1 MNLAIIT
8 SNLLFGESLKT
19 LLENYKFRKGR
30 SIVVKDFTLENIE
43 ELDVLVSDY
52 DSTKFKKFLS
62 NTKIQKNKLTGIE
75 KILIT
80 QKRLNLLP
88 KGNIYLKRPFRIV
101 DLVEALQ
108 PIFESIKSRRENNK
122 VLGYISFIISDRK
135 LVYKDKQAV
144 LLTEKESDIFV
155 SLLNSEDRGITKEE
169 VMSKVWMLNPNIE
182 THTFETHLYRLRKK
196 IKEGLI
202 LNDFIINKGG
212 RFYLNHKFTGE
223 KN

>member
-1 MNLAIIT
+1 MKLAIIT

-101 DLVEALQ
+101 DLVGLLQ
-108 PIFESIKSRRENNK
+108 PIFESMKSKRENNK

-135 LVYKDKQAV
+135 LIYKDKQAV

-202 LNDFIINKGG
+202 LNDLIINKGG
-212 RFYLNHKFTGE
+212 RFYLNHKLTGE

>member
-88 KGNIYLKRPFRIV
+88 KGNIYLRRPFRIV
-101 DLVEALQ
+101 DLVGLLQ
-108 PIFESIKSRRENNK
+108 PIFESMKSKRENNK

-135 LVYKDKQAV
+135 VIYKDKQAV

-212 RFYLNHKFTGE
+212 RFYLNHKLTGE

>member
-8 SNLLFGESLKT
+8 SNILFGESLKT

-30 SIVVKDFTLENIE
+30 SVVVKDFTLENIKD
-43 ELDVLVSDY
+43 LDVLVSDY
-52 DSTKFKKFLS
+52 DSTKFKEFLS
-62 NTKIQKNKLTGIE
+62 NTKMQKNKLMEIE

-80 QKRLNLLP
+80 QKRFELLP

-101 DLVEALQ
+101 ELVEVLQ
-108 PIFESIKSRRENNK
+108 PIFERMKSKRENNK

-135 LVYKDKQAV
+135 VIYKDKKAV

-155 SLLNSEDRGITKEE
+155 SLLNSENRGITKEE
-169 VMSKVWMLNPNIE
+169 VLSKVWMLNPNIE

-196 IKEGLI
+196 INEGLL
-202 LNDFIINKGG
+202 LNEFIINKGG
-212 RFYLNHKFTGE
+212 RFYLNNELTGE

>member
-88 KGNIYLKRPFRIV
+88 KGNIYLRRPFRIV
-101 DLVEALQ
+101 DLVEVLQ
-108 PIFESIKSRRENNK
+108 QIFERMKSKRENNK
-122 VLGYISFIISDRK
+122 VLGYITFITSDRK
-135 LVYKDKQAV
+135 LIYKDKQAV

-212 RFYLNHKFTGE
+212 RFYLNHKLTGE

>member
-1 MNLAIIT
+1 M
-8 SNLLFGESLKT
+8 LFGESLKT
-19 LLENYKFRKGR
+19 LLESYKFRNGR
-30 SIVVKDFTLENIE
+30 PVVVKDFTLENIE
-43 ELDVLVSDY
+43 DLDVLVSDY
-52 DSTKFKKFLS
+52 DSTKFKEFLS
-62 NTKIQKNKLTGIE
+62 NTKMQKNKLKEIE

-80 QKRLNLLP
+80 QKRFELLP

-108 PIFESIKSRRENNK
+108 PIFERMKRKRENNK
-122 VLGYISFIISDRK
+122 VHGYVSFIISERK
-135 LVYKDKQAV
+135 VIYKDKQAV

-196 IKEGLI
+196 IKEGLTLKDLI
-202 LNDFIINKGG
+202 NNKGG
-212 RFYLNHKFTGE
+212 RFYLNHEITGD

>member
-1 MNLAIIT
+1 MKIAIIT
-8 SNLLFGESLKT
+8 SNLLFRESLKT

-30 SIVVKDFTLENIE
+30 SVVVKDCTLENIE
-43 ELDVLVSDY
+43 ELDVLLSDY
-52 DSTKFKKFLS
+52 DSTKLKKFLS

-101 DLVEALQ
+101 DLVEVLQ
-108 PIFESIKSRRENNK
+108 PIFERMKSKRENKK

-135 LVYKDKQAV
+135 LIYKDKQAV

-212 RFYLNHKFTGE
+212 RFYLNHKLTGE

>member
-1 MNLAIIT
+1 M
-8 SNLLFGESLKT
+8 LFGESLKT
-19 LLENYKFRKGR
+19 LLENYKFRNRR
-30 SIVVKDFTLENIE
+30 SVVVKDFIFENIE
-43 ELDVLVSDY
+43 DLDVLVSDY
-52 DSTKFKKFLS
+52 DSSKFKKFLS
-62 NTKIQKNKLTGIE
+62 NAKMQKKQLTEIE

-101 DLVEALQ
+101 DLVEVLQ
-108 PIFESIKSRRENNK
+108 PIFERMKSKRENNK

-135 LVYKDKQAV
+135 LIYKDKQAV
-144 LLTEKESDIFV
+144 VLTEKESDIFV

-169 VMSKVWMLNPNIE
+169 IMSKVWMLNPNIE

-202 LNDFIINKGG
+202 LKDFIINKGG
-212 RFYLNHKFTGE
+212 RFYLNYELTGQ

>member
-1 MNLAIIT
+1 MKLAIIT

-52 DSTKFKKFLS
+52 DSTKFKEFLS
-62 NTKIQKNKLTGIE
+62 NTKMQKNKLQEIE

-80 QKRLNLLP
+80 QKRFELLP

-101 DLVEALQ
+101 ELVEVLQ
-108 PIFESIKSRRENNK
+108 PIFERMISKRENKK
-122 VLGYISFIISDRK
+122 VLGSMSFIISDRK
-135 LVYKDKQAV
+135 LIYKDKQAIV
-144 LLTEKESDIFV
+144 LTEKESDIFV
-155 SLLNSEDRGITKEE
+155 FLLNSEDRGITKEE
-169 VMSKVWMLNPNIE
+169 VMSRVWMLNPNIE

-196 IKEGLI
+196 IKEGLM
-202 LNDFIINKGG
+202 LKDFIINTGG
-212 RFYLNHKFTGE
+212 RFYLNHELTGQ

>member
-1 MNLAIIT
+1 M
-8 SNLLFGESLKT
+8 LFGESLKT
-19 LLENYKFRKGR
+19 LLENYKFRNGR
-30 SIVVKDFTLENIE
+30 SVIVKDFTLGNCE
-43 ELDVLVSDY
+43 ELDVIISDY
-52 DSTKFKKFLS
+52 ESSKLKDLLS

-108 PIFESIKSRRENNK
+108 PIFERMKSKRENNK

-135 LVYKDKQAV
+135 LIYKDKQAV

-196 IKEGLI
+196 IKEGLT
-202 LNDFIINKGG
+202 LKDFIINKGG
-212 RFYLNHKFTGE
+212 RFYLNHEITGDR
-223 KN
+223 N

>member
-1 MNLAIIT
+1 VNLAIIT
-8 SNLLFGESLKT
+8 SNMLFGESLKT

-52 DSTKFKKFLS
+52 DSTKFNEFLT
-62 NTKIQKNKLTGIE
+62 NTKIKKNKLVEIE

-80 QKRLNLLP
+80 QKSFELLP
-88 KGNIYLKRPFRIV
+88 KSTISLKRPFRIV
-101 DLVEALQ
+101 ELAEVLQ
-108 PIFESIKSRRENNK
+108 SIFERMKSKRENNK

-135 LVYKDKQAV
+135 LIYKDKQV
-144 LLTEKESDIFV
+144 VFLTEKETDIFV
-155 SLLNSEDRGITKEE
+155 SLLNSGDRGITKEE
-169 VMSKVWMLNPNIE
+169 VMSKVWMLNPNME

-196 IKEGLI
+196 IKESFF
-202 LNDFIINKGG
+202 LNDFIINKAGS
-212 RFYLNHKFTGE
+212 FYLNYELTGE

>member
-1 MNLAIIT
+1 M
-8 SNLLFGESLKT
+8 LFGESLKT
-19 LLENYKFRKGR
+19 LLENYKFRNGR
-30 SIVVKDFTLENIE
+30 SVVVKDLTLENFE
-43 ELDVLVSDY
+43 NLDVLISDY
-52 DSTKFKKFLS
+52 DSTKFKEFLS

-101 DLVEALQ
+101 ELVEVLQ
-108 PIFESIKSRRENNK
+108 PIFERMKSKRENNK
-122 VLGYISFIISDRK
+122 VLGSISFIISDRK
-135 LVYKDKQAV
+135 LIYKDKQAIV
-144 LLTEKESDIFV
+144 LTEKESDIFEF
-155 SLLNSEDRGITKEE
+155 LLNSEDRGITKEE

-202 LNDFIINKGG
+202 LKDFIINKGG
-212 RFYLNHKFTGE
+212 RFYLNHKLTGE

>member
-1 MNLAIIT
+1 M
-8 SNLLFGESLKT
+8 LFGESLKT
-19 LLENYKFRKGR
+19 LLENYKFRNGR
-30 SIVVKDFTLENIE
+30 SVVVKDFTLENFE
-43 ELDVLVSDY
+43 NLDVLVSDY
-52 DSTKFKKFLS
+52 DSTKFKEFLS
-62 NTKIQKNKLTGIE
+62 NTKMQKNKLKEIE

-80 QKRLNLLP
+80 QKRFELLP

-101 DLVEALQ
+101 ELVEVLQ
-108 PIFESIKSRRENNK
+108 PIFERMKSKRENNK

-135 LVYKDKQAV
+135 LIYKDKQAV

-196 IKEGLI
+196 IKESLI
-202 LNDFIINKGG
+202 LNNFIINKSG
-212 RFYLNHKFTGE
+212 RYYLNHELTGK

>member
-1 MNLAIIT
+1 MKLAIIT

-52 DSTKFKKFLS
+52 DSTKLKKFLS

-88 KGNIYLKRPFRIV
+88 KGNIYLKRPFKIV
-101 DLVEALQ
+101 DLVEVLQ
-108 PIFESIKSRRENNK
+108 PIFERMKSKRDNNK
-122 VLGYISFIISDRK
+122 VLGYISFILSDRK
-135 LVYKDKQAV
+135 LIYKDKQAV

-202 LNDFIINKGG
+202 LNDFIINKEG
-212 RFYLNHKFTGE
+212 RFYLNHKLTGE

>member
-1 MNLAIIT
+1 M
-8 SNLLFGESLKT
+8 LFGESLKT

-30 SIVVKDFTLENIE
+30 SIIVKDFTLENIE

-52 DSTKFKKFLS
+52 DSTKFKEFLS
-62 NTKIQKNKLTGIE
+62 NTKMQKNKLKEIE

-80 QKRLNLLP
+80 QKRFELLP

-101 DLVEALQ
+101 DLVGLLQ
-108 PIFESIKSRRENNK
+108 PIFESMKSKRENNK
-122 VLGYISFIISDRK
+122 VVGSISFIISDRK
-135 LVYKDKQAV
+135 LIYKDKQAIV
-144 LLTEKESDIFV
+144 LTEKESDIFV
-155 SLLNSEDRGITKEE
+155 FLLNSEDRGITKEE

-202 LNDFIINKGG
+202 LKDFIINKGG
-212 RFYLNHKFTGE
+212 RFYLKHELTGQ

>member
-1 MNLAIIT
+1 M
-8 SNLLFGESLKT
+8 LFGESLKT

-101 DLVEALQ
+101 DLVGLLQ
-108 PIFESIKSRRENNK
+108 PIFERMKSKRENNK

-135 LVYKDKQAV
+135 LIYKDKQSV
-144 LLTEKESDIFV
+144 VLTEKESDIFV
-155 SLLNSEDRGITKEE
+155 SLLNSEDKGITKDE

-212 RFYLNHKFTGE
+212 RFYLNHELTGK

>member
-1 MNLAIIT
+1 M
-8 SNLLFGESLKT
+8 LFGESLKT
-19 LLENYKFRKGR
+19 LLENYKFRNGR
-30 SIVVKDFTLENIE
+30 SVVVKDFTLENFE
-43 ELDVLVSDY
+43 DLDVLVSDY
-52 DSTKFKKFLS
+52 DSTKFKEFLS
-62 NTKIQKNKLTGIE
+62 NTKMQKNKLKEIE

-80 QKRLNLLP
+80 QKRFELLP

-101 DLVEALQ
+101 ELVEALQ
-108 PIFESIKSRRENNK
+108 PIFERMKSKRENNK
-122 VLGYISFIISDRK
+122 VLGSISFIISDRK
-135 LVYKDKQAV
+135 LIYKDKQAV

-196 IKEGLI
+196 IKESLI

-212 RFYLNHKFTGE
+212 RFYLNHELTGE

>member
-1 MNLAIIT
+1 M
-8 SNLLFGESLKT
+8 LFGESLKT

-88 KGNIYLKRPFRIV
+88 KGNIYLRRPFRIV
-101 DLVEALQ
+101 ELVEVLQ
-108 PIFESIKSRRENNK
+108 PIFERMKSKRENNK
-122 VLGYISFIISDRK
+122 VLGSISFIISDRK
-135 LVYKDKQAV
+135 LIYKDKQAIV
-144 LLTEKESDIFV
+144 LTEKESDIFV
-155 SLLNSEDRGITKEE
+155 FLLNSEDRGITKEE
-169 VMSKVWMLNPNIE
+169 VMSKVWVLNPNIE

-196 IKEGLI
+196 IKEGLT
-202 LNDFIINKGG
+202 LKDFIINKGG
-212 RFYLNHKFTGE
+212 RFYLNHEITGE

>member
-1 MNLAIIT
+1 M
-8 SNLLFGESLKT
+8 
-19 LLENYKFRKGR
+19 
-30 SIVVKDFTLENIE
+30 KDFTLENIE

-88 KGNIYLKRPFRIV
+88 KGNIYLRRPFRIV
-101 DLVEALQ
+101 DLVGLLQ
-108 PIFESIKSRRENNK
+108 PIFESMKSKRENNK

-135 LVYKDKQAV
+135 LIYKDKQAV

-212 RFYLNHKFTGE
+212 RFYLNHKLTGK

>member
-1 MNLAIIT
+1 VNLAIIT

-88 KGNIYLKRPFRIV
+88 KGNIYLRRPFRIV
-101 DLVEALQ
+101 DLVGLLQ
-108 PIFESIKSRRENNK
+108 PIFESMKSKRENNK
-122 VLGYISFIISDRK
+122 VLGYISFIISERK
-135 LVYKDKQAV
+135 LIYKDKQAV

-212 RFYLNHKFTGE
+212 RFYLNHKLTGE

>member
-8 SNLLFGESLKT
+8 SNLFFGESLKT

-52 DSTKFKKFLS
+52 DSAKLKKFLS

-101 DLVEALQ
+101 DLVEVLQ
-108 PIFESIKSRRENNK
+108 TIFERLKSRRENNK

-135 LVYKDKQAV
+135 LIYKDKQAV

-155 SLLNSEDRGITKEE
+155 SLLNSENRGITKEE

-212 RFYLNHKFTGE
+212 RFYLNHKLTGE

>member
-1 MNLAIIT
+1 M
-8 SNLLFGESLKT
+8 LFGESLKT
-19 LLENYKFRKGR
+19 LLENYKLRNGR
-30 SIVVKDFTLENIE
+30 SVVVKDFTLENIE
-43 ELDVLVSDY
+43 DLDVLVSDY
-52 DSTKFKKFLS
+52 DSTKFKEFLS
-62 NTKIQKNKLTGIE
+62 NTKMQKNKLKEIE

-80 QKRLNLLP
+80 QKRFELLP

-108 PIFESIKSRRENNK
+108 PIFERMKSKRENK
-122 VLGYISFIISDRK
+122 VLGYISFIISDRR
-135 LVYKDKQAV
+135 LIYKDKQAV

-196 IKEGLI
+196 IKESLI
-202 LNDFIINKGG
+202 LEDLIINKGG
-212 RFYLNHKFTGE
+212 RFYLNHEHTGE

>member
-1 MNLAIIT
+1 M
-8 SNLLFGESLKT
+8 LFGESLKT
-19 LLENYKFRKGR
+19 LLENYKFRNGR
-30 SIVVKDFTLENIE
+30 SVVVKDFTLENFE
-43 ELDVLVSDY
+43 DLDVLVSDY
-52 DSTKFKKFLS
+52 DSTKFKEFLS
-62 NTKIQKNKLTGIE
+62 NTKMQKNKLKEIE

-80 QKRLNLLP
+80 QKRFELLP

-101 DLVEALQ
+101 ELVEVLQ
-108 PIFESIKSRRENNK
+108 PIFERMKNKRENNK
-122 VLGYISFIISDRK
+122 VLGYLSFIISDRK
-135 LVYKDKQAV
+135 LIYKDKQAV

-196 IKEGLI
+196 IKESLT
-202 LNDFIINKGG
+202 LEDLIINKGG
-212 RFYLNHKFTGE
+212 RFYLNHELTGE

>member
-1 MNLAIIT
+1 MKLAIVT
-8 SNLLFGESLKT
+8 SNLLFRESLKT
-19 LLENYKFRKGR
+19 LLENHKFRNGR
-30 SIVVKDFTLENIE
+30 SLVVKDFTLENIE
-43 ELDVLVSDY
+43 DLDVLVSDY
-52 DSTKFKKFLS
+52 DSTKLKKFLS

-101 DLVEALQ
+101 DLVEVLQ
-108 PIFESIKSRRENNK
+108 TIFERLKSRRENNK

-135 LVYKDKQAV
+135 LIYKDKQAV

-202 LNDFIINKGG
+202 LNDFIINKEG
-212 RFYLNHKFTGE
+212 RFYLNHKLTGE

>member
-8 SNLLFGESLKT
+8 SNILFGESLKT
-19 LLENYKFRKGR
+19 LLENYKFRNGR
-30 SIVVKDFTLENIE
+30 SIVVKDFNLENIKD
-43 ELDVLVSDY
+43 LDVLVSDY
-52 DSTKFKKFLS
+52 DSTKFKEFLS
-62 NTKIQKNKLTGIE
+62 TTKMQKNKLKEIE

-80 QKRLNLLP
+80 QKRFELLP

-101 DLVEALQ
+101 ELVEVLQ
-108 PIFESIKSRRENNK
+108 PIFERMKSKRENNR

-135 LVYKDKQAV
+135 LIYKDKQAV

-169 VMSKVWMLNPNIE
+169 VMSKVWMLSPNIE

-196 IKEGLI
+196 IKESLI

-212 RFYLNHKFTGE
+212 RYYLNYELMGE